1 MSTNPN
7 PIPASGPD
15 LLASLAVGVRLM
27 DSHGIAPWSLQIN
40 RGERKVEAS
49 IARDELDRLVPH
61 VDGARVVVNGMF
73 VHLNGSVDGVP
84 VEFYANAEDADLIG
98 ASLDRQNLRL
108 MRRTRTVTTTRTT
121 TRKAAQ
127 S

>member
-1 MSTNPN
+1 MSTNPT

-27 DSHGIAPWSLQIN
+27 DSHGIAPWSLHIN
-40 RGERKVEAS
+40 RGERKVES
-49 IARDELDRLVPH
+49 YVARDELDRLVPD
-61 VDGARVVVNGMF
+61 VDGARVVVTGMF

-84 VEFYANAEDADLIG
+84 VEFYADAEDADLIG
-98 ASLDRQNLRL
+98 ASLERSNVHF
-108 MRRTRTVTTTRTT
+108 MRNP
-121 TRKAAQ
+121 RKAAQ